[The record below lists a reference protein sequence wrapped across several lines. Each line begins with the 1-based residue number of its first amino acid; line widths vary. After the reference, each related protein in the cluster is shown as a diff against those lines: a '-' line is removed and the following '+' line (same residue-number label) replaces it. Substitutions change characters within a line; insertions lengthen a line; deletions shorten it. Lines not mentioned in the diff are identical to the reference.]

1 MLGLIKKKANTL
13 LGIDISSTSVKL
25 LELSRSGGRYKVE
38 AYAVEPL
45 PPNAVVEKNIV
56 ELEGVG
62 QALSRVL
69 VKAKTN
75 LKSAVVAVAGSA
87 VITKTIEM
95 EAGLSE
101 DELEN
106 QLKIEADQYIP
117 YPLEEVAIDFEVQG
131 LSARNP
137 ERVDVLLAAC
147 RKENVEVREA
157 ALALAGLTAKVV
169 DVEAYALERS
179 YALLS
184 SQLGAD
190 TDQLTVAVVDI
201 GATMTTLS
209 VLHNG
214 RTIYTREQL
223 FGGRQLTEEIQRRY
237 GLSVE
242 EAGLAKKQGGLP
254 DDYDSEVLRPFK
266 DAVVQQVS
274 RSLQF
279 FFAAGQFNDVD
290 YIVLAGG
297 TASIQDLDRLIRHPD
312 PGRQPVR
319 RHGAE
324 RQGECRRPGQR
335 RSGVDDRLRPGVE
348 EFRLMARINLLP
360 WREELREQRKQ
371 QFLVILGGVLV
382 ASAALVFLGDQ
393 YFTAAIENQNARND
407 FLRKEIVVLDA
418 RIKEIS
424 ELKSRRQQLLERM
437 KIIQDLQGNRPIIG
451 RVFDQLVRTLPDG
464 VYFTDLKMTG
474 KNIAIAGAAESNNRV
489 SNLMRN
495 MDASEWLTAP
505 ALNEVK
511 AVTQGAV
518 DQANVFQLTVQQ
530 TQPGEED
537 AKAKHGVAQGAKK

>member
-242 EAGLAKKQGGLP
+242 EAGLAKKQGGLRRSSGVTDSRWRKPVSPRSRAVFRMTTTAKFCVRSRTPWCSRFPARCSSSSPP
-254 DDYDSEVLRPFK
+254 DSSTTSTTSSWR
-266 DAVVQQVS
+266 A
-274 RSLQF
+274 
-279 FFAAGQFNDVD
+279 
-290 YIVLAGG
+290 
-297 TASIQDLDRLIRHPD
+297 
-312 PGRQPVR
+312 VR
-319 RHGAE
+319 RL
-324 RQGECRRPGQR
+324 
-335 RSGVDDRLRPGVE
+335 S
-348 EFRLMARINLLP
+348 RI
-360 WREELREQRKQ
+360 
-371 QFLVILGGVLV
+371 
-382 ASAALVFLGDQ
+382 S
-393 YFTAAIENQNARND
+393 
-407 FLRKEIVVLDA
+407 
-418 RIKEIS
+418 
-424 ELKSRRQQLLERM
+424 
-437 KIIQDLQGNRPIIG
+437 IG
-451 RVFDQLVRTLPDG
+451 
-464 VYFTDLKMTG
+464 
-474 KNIAIAGAAESNNRV
+474 
-489 SNLMRN
+489 
-495 MDASEWLTAP
+495 
-505 ALNEVK
+505 
-511 AVTQGAV
+511 
-518 DQANVFQLTVQQ
+518 
-530 TQPGEED
+530 
-537 AKAKHGVAQGAKK
+537 